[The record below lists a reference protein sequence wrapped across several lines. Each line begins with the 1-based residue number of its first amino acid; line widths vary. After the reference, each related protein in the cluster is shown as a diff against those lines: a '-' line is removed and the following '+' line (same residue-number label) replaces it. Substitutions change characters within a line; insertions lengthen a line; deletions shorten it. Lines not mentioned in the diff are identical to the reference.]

1 MFRPEVSVPGML
13 TGTSP
18 GSGIPVGDLVLA
30 GGESAA
36 SQRKEPGTLA
46 GVAQGLSS
54 DVILFPDFGRSS
66 GNN

>member
-1 MFRPEVSVPGML
+1 ML
-13 TGTSP
+13 TETSP
-18 GSGIPVGDLVLA
+18 GSGTPAGDLALS
-30 GGESAA
+30 GGQSAA
-36 SQRKEPGTLA
+36 SQRKEPGTLG

>member
-1 MFRPEVSVPGML
+1 MLGADRNIPRFRDPCGRL
-13 TGTSP
+13 A
-18 GSGIPVGDLVLA
+18 LA
-30 GGESAA
+30 GGERAG
-36 SQRKEPGTLA
+36 SQTKEPGTLG

>member
-1 MFRPEVSVPGML
+1 ML

-18 GSGIPVGDLVLA
+18 GSGTPVRDLALA
-30 GGESAA
+30 GGARSTA
-36 SQRKEPGTLA
+36 SQRKEPGTLG